1 MMSGDI
7 KAVKINLRDIRAQ
20 NSKRSN
26 WKVSKFIKYQLDYI
40 DIDIDKAH
48 EIITLLL
55 QLEAKRQ

>member
-1 MMSGDI
+1 MSGDI

-20 NSKRSN
+20 NSERSN

>member
-20 NSKRSN
+20 NSERSN